1 MTKQL
6 LEQIQAAE
14 AAALQVAQL
23 EQVKAQADQLPL
35 LRKQLAAQRWVAQAE
50 PAAELAEQQAAAIL
64 AEVTPAVVQWREK
77 LQALYADIHTHI
89 EALPAL
95 QAEIGTAERY
105 VRTAASYRQGIEQR
119 TGGGVEVGAD
129 VPLDLG
135 VNGFAEIW
143 RRVGGYDVDLQI
155 LPHFPADQRLRVE
168 KLIAWALKQP
178 LVFYHPSRMG
188 R

>member
-1 MTKQL
+1 MKAQI

-14 AAALQVAQL
+14 AAALQVSQL
-23 EQVKAQADQLPL
+23 EAVKATADQLPA
-35 LRKQLAAQRWVAQAE
+35 LRKQLAAQQWVAQAT
-50 PAAELAEQQAAAIL
+50 PAAEQAERQAAAIL
-64 AEVTPAVVQWREK
+64 AEVTQSMVQWRER
-77 LQALYADIHTHI
+77 LEQLYAELHSHI

-95 QAEIGTAERY
+95 QAEISTAERY
-105 VRTAASYRQGIEQR
+105 VRTAAGYRQGIVQR

-135 VNGFAEIW
+135 ATGFAEIW
-143 RRVGGYDVDLQI
+143 RQVGGYDVDLQI

-168 KLIAWALKQP
+168 KLVTWALQRP
-178 LVFYHPSRMG
+178 FVFYDPKRAG